1 MRFGVGLIVQESG
14 GWWVRAVPVG
24 AFEDAR
30 EVSRDT
36 AVNLMDQ
43 YRPHY
48 QAGQHP
54 PLDRRISPAE
64 FRAACQAAA
73 RQGLHRFL
81 D

>member
-1 MRFGVGLIVQESG
+1 
-14 GWWVRAVPVG
+14 VG